1 MVRNVWLKDL
11 FGVTISIKSD
21 FSSLIRYTQLV
32 DKVRLEHDVGR
43 VSSEQLA
50 QCFLFYLISVI
61 IFPNASGTDYLQ
73 LLPVL
78 RNLRDLSRYS

>member
-32 DKVRLEHDVGR
+32 DKVR
-43 VSSEQLA
+43 
-50 QCFLFYLISVI
+50 
-61 IFPNASGTDYLQ
+61 
-73 LLPVL
+73 
-78 RNLRDLSRYS
+78 SRYDASHVNSKQLD